1 MKNVRFEDLVKI
13 MERLR
18 GNNGCPWDK
27 EQSRKSLKPYLIEE
41 SYEVLEAIDEG
52 KPEKIK
58 EELGDLLFQILFHA
72 QISKDMKEFD
82 INDVI
87 EKIHEKMIRRHPH
100 VFSTPPTLPL
110 QRGGGAGGISP
121 LKKGAEGVVSAK
133 DALAQWEDIKR
144 KEKEYRGRKS
154 VLDGVPK
161 KLPSLLRA
169 HRLQDKAARVGF
181 DWEHIDQVFA
191 KVEEEMDEFRKAFS
205 DKNTEEMENEL
216 GDLLFALVNIARFIE
231 VNPEDALRKTISRFI
246 KRFHYIE
253 EEIARQCRELKNVS
267 LEEMDKLWDEAK
279 KETNS
284 KSQTTNYK

>member
-1 MKNVRFEDLVKI
+1 MKNIKFEDLVKI

-18 GNNGCPWDK
+18 GNDGCPWDK
-27 EQSRKSLKPYLIEE
+27 EQNRKSVKPYLIEE

-72 QISKDMKEFD
+72 QISKDMGEFD

-87 EKIHEKMIRRHPH
+87 KKIHEKMIRRHPH
-100 VFSTPPTLPL
+100 VFNPPSPPFNK
-110 QRGGGAGGISP
+110 GGKWGI
-121 LKKGAEGVVSAK
+121 SAK
-133 DALAQWEDIKR
+133 DALAQWEDIKK
-144 KEKEYRGRKS
+144 KEKGYEGRKS

-161 KLPSLLRA
+161 ELPSLLMA

-205 DKNTEEMENEL
+205 DKNADEMENEL

-253 EEIARQCRELKNVS
+253 EEIAKQGRELKNVS

-279 KETNS
+279 EKENI
-284 KSQTTNYK
+284 

>member
-1 MKNVRFEDLVKI
+1 MKKAKFEDLVKI

-72 QISKDMKEFD
+72 QISKDTGEFD

-100 VFSTPPTLPL
+100 VFSTPTPIPISNAPSLFVEGGKIEK
-110 QRGGGAGGISP
+110 GGGVLGVGKGVGGIS
-121 LKKGAEGVVSAK
+121 AK
-133 DALAQWEDIKR
+133 EALAQWEDIKR

-181 DWEHIDQVFA
+181 DWEHIEQVFA
-191 KVEEEMDEFRKAFS
+191 KVEEEMEEFRKAFTS
-205 DKNTEEMENEL
+205 KNTDEMENEL

-253 EEIARQCRELKNVS
+253 EEIAKQGRELKSVS
-267 LEEMDKLWDEAK
+267 LEEMDKLWNKAK
-279 KETNS
+279 KGE
-284 KSQTTNYK
+284 

>member
-1 MKNVRFEDLVKI
+1 MDKVKFEDLVKI

-18 GNNGCPWDK
+18 GDDGCPWDK
-27 EQSRKSLKPYLIEE
+27 EQNRKSLKPYLIEE

-72 QISKDMKEFD
+72 QISKDMGEFD
-82 INDVI
+82 INNVI

-100 VFSTPPTLPL
+100 VFK
-110 QRGGGAGGISP
+110 SP
-121 LKKGAEGVVSAK
+121 LRKGAEGVVGAR
-133 DALAQWEDIKR
+133 DALAQWEDIKS
-144 KEKEYRGRKS
+144 KEKGYEGRKS

-161 KLPSLLRA
+161 ELPSLLMA

-205 DKNTEEMENEL
+205 DKNTDEMENEL

-253 EEIARQCRELKNVS
+253 EEIARQGRELKNVS
-267 LEEMDKLWDEAK
+267 LEEMDKIWDEAK
-279 KETNS
+279 EKENI
-284 KSQTTNYK
+284 

>member
-1 MKNVRFEDLVKI
+1 MKKVRFEDLVKI

-18 GNNGCPWDK
+18 GNDGCPWDK
-27 EQSRKSLKPYLIEE
+27 EQNRKSLKPYLIEE
-41 SYEVLEAIDEG
+41 TYEVLEAIDEG

-72 QISKDMKEFD
+72 QISKDMGEFD
-82 INDVI
+82 INDLI

-100 VFSTPPTLPL
+100 VFDKGS
-110 QRGGGAGGISP
+110 ISD
-121 LKKGAEGVVSAK
+121 AK
-133 DALAQWEDIKR
+133 DALAQWEDIKKR
-144 KEKEYRGRKS
+144 EKGYEERKS

-161 KLPSLLRA
+161 ELPSLLMA

-205 DKNTEEMENEL
+205 DKNTDEMENEL

-253 EEIARQCRELKNVS
+253 EEIAKQGRELKNVS

-279 KETNS
+279 EKENI
-284 KSQTTNYK
+284 

>member
-1 MKNVRFEDLVKI
+1 MKKTTFEDIVKI

-18 GNNGCPWDK
+18 GADGCPWDK
-27 EQSRKSLKPYLIEE
+27 EQNRKSLKPYLIEE

-72 QISKDMKEFD
+72 QISKDMGEFD

-100 VFSTPPTLPL
+100 VFK
-110 QRGGGAGGISP
+110 SP
-121 LKKGAEGVVSAK
+121 LKEGAEGVVDAK
-133 DALAQWEDIKR
+133 DALAQWEDIKK
-144 KEKEYRGRKS
+144 KEKGYEGRKS

-161 KLPSLLRA
+161 ELPSLLMA

-205 DKNTEEMENEL
+205 DKNSEEMENEL

-253 EEIARQCRELKNVS
+253 EEIARQGRELKNVS

-279 KETNS
+279 KKENG
-284 KSQTTNYK
+284 

>member
-1 MKNVRFEDLVKI
+1 MKKAKFEDLVKI

-18 GNNGCPWDK
+18 GNDGCPWDK
-27 EQSRKSLKPYLIEE
+27 EQNRKSLKPYLIEE

-72 QISKDMKEFD
+72 QISKDM
-82 INDVI
+82 
-87 EKIHEKMIRRHPH
+87 
-100 VFSTPPTLPL
+100 
-110 QRGGGAGGISP
+110 G
-121 LKKGAEGVVSAK
+121 
-133 DALAQWEDIKR
+133 
-144 KEKEYRGRKS
+144 
-154 VLDGVPK
+154 
-161 KLPSLLRA
+161 
-169 HRLQDKAARVGF
+169 
-181 DWEHIDQVFA
+181 
-191 KVEEEMDEFRKAFS
+191 EFRRAFS

-253 EEIARQCRELKNVS
+253 EEIAKQGRELKNVS

-279 KETNS
+279 EKENI
-284 KSQTTNYK
+284 

>member
-1 MKNVRFEDLVKI
+1 MKKVRFEDLVKI

-18 GNNGCPWDK
+18 GNDGCPWDK
-27 EQSRKSLKPYLIEE
+27 EQNRKSLKPYLIEE
-41 SYEVLEAIDEG
+41 TYEVLEAIDEG

-72 QISKDMKEFD
+72 QISKDMGEFD

-100 VFSTPPTLPL
+100 VFSTPPIPPL
-110 QRGGGAGGISP
+110 QRGGGTGGIN
-121 LKKGAEGVVSAK
+121 AK
-133 DALAQWEDIKR
+133 DALAQWEDIKK
-144 KEKEYRGRKS
+144 KEKGDEGRRS

-161 KLPSLLRA
+161 ELPSLLMA

-181 DWEHIDQVFA
+181 DWEHIDQVFT
-191 KVEEEMDEFRKAFS
+191 KVEEEMDEFRRAFS

-231 VNPEDALRKTISRFI
+231 
-246 KRFHYIE
+246 

-267 LEEMDKLWDEAK
+267 LEEMDKLWNEAK
-279 KETNS
+279 EK
-284 KSQTTNYK
+284 

>member
-1 MKNVRFEDLVKI
+1 MKNIKFEDLVKI

-18 GNNGCPWDK
+18 GNDGCPGEK
-27 EQSRKSLKPYLIEE
+27 EQNRKSLKPYLIEE

-72 QISKDMKEFD
+72 QISKDMGEFD

-100 VFSTPPTLPL
+100 VFK
-110 QRGGGAGGISP
+110 SP
-121 LKKGAEGVVSAK
+121 FKKGAEGVVDAK
-133 DALAQWEDIKR
+133 DALAQWENIKK
-144 KEKEYRGRKS
+144 KEKGYEGRRS

-161 KLPSLLRA
+161 ELPSLLMA

-181 DWEHIDQVFA
+181 DWEHIDHVFA
-191 KVEEEMDEFRKAFS
+191 KVEEEMDEFREAFS
-205 DKNTEEMENEL
+205 DKNAEEMENEL

-253 EEIARQCRELKNVS
+253 EEIARQGRELKNVS

-279 KETNS
+279 KKQIPNH
-284 KSQTTNYK
+284 KHQIPNKF

>member
-1 MKNVRFEDLVKI
+1 MKKVKFEDLVKI

-18 GNNGCPWDK
+18 GNDGCPWDK
-27 EQSRKSLKPYLIEE
+27 EQNRKSLKPYLIEE

-52 KPEKIK
+52 NPEKIK
-58 EELGDLLFQILFHA
+58 EELGDLLFQILFHT
-72 QISKDMKEFD
+72 QISKDMGEFD

-100 VFSTPPTLPL
+100 VFNPPSPPFKTSLSPHSE
-110 QRGGGAGGISP
+110 GGDTGEVKGGEGGI
-121 LKKGAEGVVSAK
+121 SAK
-133 DALAQWEDIKR
+133 DALAQWEDIKS
-144 KEKEYRGRKS
+144 KEKGYEKRKS

-161 KLPSLLRA
+161 ELPSLLMA

-191 KVEEEMDEFRKAFS
+191 KVEEEMNEFREAFS
-205 DKNTEEMENEL
+205 NKNTDEMENEL

-253 EEIARQCRELKNVS
+253 EEIARQGRELRNVS
-267 LEEMDKLWDEAK
+267 MEEMDKLWNEAK
-279 KETNS
+279 LKES
-284 KSQTTNYK
+284 

>member
-1 MKNVRFEDLVKI
+1 MKKAKFEDLVKI

-18 GNNGCPWDK
+18 GNDGCPWDK
-27 EQSRKSLKPYLIEE
+27 EQNRKSLKPYLIEE

-72 QISKDMKEFD
+72 QISKDMGEFD
-82 INDVI
+82 INDVL
-87 EKIHEKMIRRHPH
+87 EKIYEKMIIRHPH
-100 VFSTPPTLPL
+100 VFK
-110 QRGGGAGGISP
+110 SP
-121 LKKGAEGVVSAK
+121 LKKGAEGVVNAK
-133 DALAQWEDIKR
+133 DALAQWEDIKK
-144 KEKEYRGRKS
+144 KEKGYEGRKS

-161 KLPSLLRA
+161 ELPSLLMA

-191 KVEEEMDEFRKAFS
+191 KVEEEMDEFRRAFS

-267 LEEMDKLWDEAK
+267 LEEMDKLWNEAK
-279 KETNS
+279 EK
-284 KSQTTNYK
+284 